1 LPENCYLLRFS
12 GKFVPSGEKYFYI
25 FYIFSKNH
33 PAGWHI
39 LNIIKKIRYPETPT
53 TGNPPHIKPY
63 RRVFF
68 RPKTPKYSKHIE
80 FYFRFYKNILTR
92 IQQ

>member
-1 LPENCYLLRFS
+1 NSDIISCLQFPVNTF
-12 GKFVPSGEKYFYI
+12 FI
-25 FYIFSKNH
+25 FFSKIH